1 MSSSEKSKN
10 NKDKIEFLKERN
22 IISFDVGLTAEEKD
36 SIDKLRIETQLP
48 QFNFYGPINDGVTEA
63 LSAYLSG
70 LGENS
75 EETKTNIS
83 KLVARITEGMIKDF
97 DAESAWVMLRSFL
110 PNDEYKLPR
119 WHKDGRYFASKER
132 VYKLIFSIK
141 GAPTRLG
148 KATDAEKFEQLEKE
162 SSENFVTNRIS
173 SDNPKKF
180 EDEGIRI
187 RKELELVVKE
197 IEPLEVGHAAMYL
210 IGDKD
215 AVIHSEPLIDEP
227 RIFMSVIVG
236 SQDQIN
242 EWKEKSNP
250 DNK

>member
-1 MSSSEKSKN
+1 MSSPEKPKN
-10 NKDKIEFLKERN
+10 NKDKIELLKERN
-22 IISFDVGLTAEEKD
+22 IISFDIGLTAEEKD
-36 SIDKLRIETQLP
+36 SIDELRIETQLP
-48 QFNFYGPINDGVTEA
+48 QFNSYGPINDEA
-63 LSAYLSG
+63 IETLTAYLSG
-70 LGENS
+70 LGKNS
-75 EETKTNIS
+75 EETKISIS
-83 KLVARITEGMIKDF
+83 KLVARIAEGMIKDF

-110 PNDEYKLPR
+110 PNDKFKIPR
-119 WHKDGRYFASKER
+119 WHKDGSYFASKER

-148 KATDAEKFEQLEKE
+148 EATDAEKFEQLEKE
-162 SSENFVTNRIS
+162 GLENLVTNRIS
-173 SDNPKKF
+173 GDNPKKF
-180 EDEGIRI
+180 EDEDIRI
-187 RKELELVVKE
+187 RKELASVVKE

-250 DNK
+250 DKK